1 MSAILKNGHHFGFS
15 NDQLSRYDAKKEF
28 GMYIN
33 VFDIKIDEIEP
44 IEQVLFIN
52 KILGNINVSHLGF
65 SNGQLS

>member
-1 MSAILKNGHHFGFS
+1 MSAILKNGHHFGFP

-28 GMYIN
+28 MMYIN
-33 VFDIKIDEIEP
+33 VFDIKIDKIEP